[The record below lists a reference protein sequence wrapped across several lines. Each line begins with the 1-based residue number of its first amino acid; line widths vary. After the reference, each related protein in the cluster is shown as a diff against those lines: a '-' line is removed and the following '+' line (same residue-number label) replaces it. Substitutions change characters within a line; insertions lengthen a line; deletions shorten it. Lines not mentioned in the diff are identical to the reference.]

1 MQITYYFRTSI
12 LVLACILPAFT
23 PALASGLSTVPDSL
37 LTEKYIRSIYISAP
51 DSALHLLDEAEKRRL
66 PSMPAFHI
74 DILRSMVYE
83 SQAMYVL
90 KERCLRRALQ
100 SDSVRLV
107 PARRLRLLSQLSSTL
122 DRLNRY
128 EEGISISTEA
138 ISLAQELKQRSAE
151 SELLFTIGRIYQG
164 MKNPDQAL
172 EYMLRSI
179 NLLKGSDNVRE
190 LALLSTFYGDLS
202 SFYED
207 RKQNDD
213 AISTSEARADVIRRM
228 SEMPGP
234 PAGYIDQQYGY
245 LYSKLAC
252 FYQEAGQAQ
261 KAADA
266 YARYRSTHFSQAFPG
281 NAEITPYLLKSGQYK
296 EALERNNTWQGVFTD
311 GDSISY
317 GYLVLLD
324 RYAQI
329 YRGLKQPA
337 LADAYQRRITV
348 LTDSIYAR
356 EKQSRAHEFAV
367 IYQTY
372 EKDMQLQKERSTALL
387 LRVSIAIAC
396 LVIVLLIIIL
406 RERQMNLRQTRQR
419 NRIAA
424 RQIDELLAQREEL
437 RKMYA
442 EVKVDKGGREE
453 VDEEDREE
461 VDEGEEGQEDVQE
474 GEEEKDEESPISYI
488 PSADV
493 SEDSRRRFM
502 QMEIEL
508 LETKAFLRQLK
519 REDLQKL
526 SGLKKND
533 VSRFIRE
540 NTGTSWNN
548 YLNKLRVGYSVSLLK
563 QKRLYSIEAIA
574 DMAGFQSRSVYY
586 DAFEKIYKMTPAQYR
601 ETIDTEEEEQE
612 EED

>member
-1 MQITYYFRTSI
+1 
-12 LVLACILPAFT
+12 
-23 PALASGLSTVPDSL
+23 
-37 LTEKYIRSIYISAP
+37 
-51 DSALHLLDEAEKRRL
+51 
-66 PSMPAFHI
+66 MPAFHI

-107 PARRLRLLSQLSSTL
+107 SARRLRLLSQLSSTL

-324 RYAQI
+324 RYARI

-453 VDEEDREE
+453 VDE
-461 VDEGEEGQEDVQE
+461 GEEGQEDVQE
-474 GEEEKDEESPISYI
+474 DEEEKDEESPIGYI

-493 SEDSRRRFM
+493 SEKSRRRFM

-508 LETKAFLRQLK
+508 LETKAFLRQ
-519 REDLQKL
+519 L

>member
-23 PALASGLSTVPDSL
+23 PALASGASTVPDSL
-37 LTEKYIRSIYISAP
+37 LTEKHIRSIYISAP

-66 PSMPAFHI
+66 PSMPVFHI

-107 PARRLRLLSQLSSTL
+107 PARRLRLLSQLSFTL

-228 SEMPGP
+228 SEMSGP

-266 YARYRSTHFSQAFPG
+266 YARYLSTHFSQAFPG
-281 NAEITPYLLKSGQYK
+281 NAEIIPYLLKSGQYK
-296 EALERNNTWQGVFTD
+296 EALERNNIWQGLFTG

-324 RYAQI
+324 RYARI

-337 LADAYQRRITV
+337 LADAYQQRITV

-356 EKQSRAHEFAV
+356 EKLSRAHEFAV

-372 EKDMQLQKERSTALL
+372 EKDMQLQKERGTAIL

-453 VDEEDREE
+453 VNEEERKE

-474 GEEEKDEESPISYI
+474 DEKDEESPIGYI

-493 SEDSRRRFM
+493 GEESRRRFM

-548 YLNKLRVGYSVSLLK
+548 YLNKLRVEYSVSLLK

-574 DMAGFQSRSVYY
+574 GMAGFQSRSVYY

-601 ETIDTEEEEQE
+601 ETIDTEEKEQE
-612 EED
+612 EDD

>member
-1 MQITYYFRTSI
+1 MQITHYFRTSMLI
-12 LVLACILPAFT
+12 LACILPTFS
-23 PALASGLSTVPDSL
+23 PARASGTNTVPDSL
-37 LTEKYIRSIYISAP
+37 LTEKQIRGIYISAP

-66 PSMPAFHI
+66 SSMPPFRI

-83 SQAMYVL
+83 SQAMYTL

-100 SDSVRLV
+100 SDSVQLV
-107 PARRLRLLSQLSSTL
+107 PARKLRLLSQLSSTL

-128 EEGISISTEA
+128 EEGISICTEA
-138 ISLAQELKQRSAE
+138 LSLAQQLKQRSAE

-172 EYMLRSI
+172 EYMLRSV

-228 SEMPGP
+228 SEMSGP

-252 FYQEAGQAQ
+252 FYQEAGQSQ

-266 YARYRSTHFSQAFPG
+266 YARYCSTHFSQSLPG
-281 NAEITPYLLKSGQYK
+281 NAEIIPYLLKSGQYQ
-296 EALERNNTWQGVFTD
+296 EALERNNTWQGLFAD

-329 YRGLKQPA
+329 YRSLKQPA
-337 LADAYQRRITV
+337 LADAYQQRVTV

-356 EKQSRAHEFAV
+356 EKLGQAHEFAV

-372 EKDMQLQKERSTALL
+372 EKDMQLQKERSTATL
-387 LRVSIAIAC
+387 LRVCIAIAC

-406 RERQMNLRQTRQR
+406 RERQTNLRKTRQR

-442 EVKVDKGGREE
+442 KKKEE
-453 VDEEDREE
+453 IQEDTQGQEEDIEENDEED
-461 VDEGEEGQEDVQE
+461 DE
-474 GEEEKDEESPISYI
+474 EESPVGRV
-488 PSADV
+488 PATAV

-502 QMEIEL
+502 QMESAL
-508 LETKAFLRQLK
+508 LEEKLFLHPLDRKDLLK
-519 REDLQKL
+519 LTGL
-526 SGLKKND
+526 SKNHLAP
-533 VSRFIRE
+533 FIKE
-540 NTGTSWNN
+540 NTGTNLQN
-548 YLNKLRVGYSVSLLK
+548 YLNRLRVDYSVSLL
-563 QKRLYSIEAIA
+563 QQESLYSIEAIST
-574 DMAGFQSRSVYY
+574 MAGFQSRSAYY
-586 DAFEKIYKMTPAQYR
+586 TAFKKVYKMTPAQYR
-601 ETIDTEEEEQE
+601 ETIEAEDNER
-612 EED
+612 EEDN

>member
-1 MQITYYFRTSI
+1 MQIIYYFRISI
-12 LVLACILPAFT
+12 LTLACILPTFA
-23 PALASGLSTVPDSL
+23 PALASGASTVPDSL
-37 LTEKYIRSIYISAP
+37 LTEKHIRSIYISAP

-213 AISTSEARADVIRRM
+213 AISTSEARADLIRRM
-228 SEMPGP
+228 SEMSGP

-266 YARYRSTHFSQAFPG
+266 YTRYRSTHFSQALPG
-281 NAEITPYLLKSGQYK
+281 NAEIIPYLLKSGQYK
-296 EALERNNTWQGVFTD
+296 EALERNNTWQGLFTD
-311 GDSISY
+311 GDSIRY

-337 LADAYQRRITV
+337 LADVYQQRITV

-356 EKQSRAHEFAV
+356 EKQSQAHEFAV

-372 EKDMQLQKERSTALL
+372 EKDMQLQKEHSIATL
-387 LRVSIAIAC
+387 LRISIVIAC
-396 LVIVLLIIIL
+396 LVIVLLVIIL
-406 RERQMNLRQTRQR
+406 RERQINLRQTRQR

-453 VDEEDREE
+453 VDEKDREE
-461 VDEGEEGQEDVQE
+461 VDEGEAGQEDVQE
-474 GEEEKDEESPISYI
+474 DEEEKDEESPIGYI

-493 SEDSRRRFM
+493 SEESRRRFM

-548 YLNKLRVGYSVSLLK
+548 YLNKLRVEYSVSLLK
-563 QKRLYSIEAIA
+563 QKKLYSIEAIA

-601 ETIDTEEEEQE
+601 ETIDTEEEELE
-612 EED
+612 EE